1 MVSELQQSATSK
13 KAASDGFSK
22 IPKDELNRL
31 LALRHRDPHSILGA
45 HLTPTGVIVRAF
57 RPGAERV
64 NLLVDGEPPRPM
76 RARPEPGLFEVIVAN
91 KREVFPYRLEVHFPG
106 GAAITAHSAYSFL
119 PTLGELDLYLLAEG
133 KHEQAYKKLGAHPME
148 SQGVQGVAFAV
159 WAPNADG
166 VSVVGDFNGW
176 DGRLDMMRML
186 GGSGIWEVF
195 VPELAPGTRYKYE
208 IRTREGALMLKT
220 DPFATWM
227 EVPPSTASIVYKL
240 SQPFSDDAWM
250 KQRSARDQLR
260 SPVSI
265 YEVHLG
271 SWRRNPGE
279 GNRSLTYREMA
290 HELGDYVTDL
300 GFTHVE
306 LMPVMEH
313 PFAGSWGYQVTGY
326 FAPTA
331 RFGTPDDFRYL
342 IDSLHNRGIGVIL
355 DWVPAHFPTD
365 AFSLGRFDGTA
376 LYEHLD
382 PRKGF
387 HPEWGTY
394 IFNFARDEVRT
405 FLLASA
411 HNWLSEYHADG
422 LRVDAVSSML
432 YLDYGRKAGEWIPNE
447 HGGRENL
454 DAISFLQEMNK
465 QAFRQHPGT
474 TTIAEESTAWPGVS
488 RPVYV
493 GGLGFGFKWDMGWMH
508 DTLDYFS
515 LDPIFRRYHHRDLTF
530 GLMYAW
536 SENFVLPLSH
546 DEVVYGKRSLLDKMP
561 GDRWRK
567 FANLRALY
575 AYMWAR
581 SGKKLL
587 FMGGEFGQWRE
598 WNHDA
603 SLDWH
608 LLAEAD
614 HRGLQSLVRD
624 CNRIYRAEPALWEA
638 DVDPKGFQWLDAN
651 NADENI
657 IAFMR
662 IAPSSGRRVICLCNF
677 SPVAREG
684 YRIGAPVGGLYKEIL
699 NSDAGIYGGS
709 NVGNAGAVMADNS
722 PSHGMPFSLTL
733 RLPPL
738 GVIWLEVP
746 R

>member
-290 HELGDYVTDL
+290 HESAT
-300 GFTHVE
+300 TS
-306 LMPVMEH
+306 PI
-313 PFAGSWGYQVTGY
+313 S
-326 FAPTA
+326 
-331 RFGTPDDFRYL
+331 
-342 IDSLHNRGIGVIL
+342 
-355 DWVPAHFPTD
+355 
-365 AFSLGRFDGTA
+365 A
-376 LYEHLD
+376 L
-382 PRKGF
+382 RM
-387 HPEWGTY
+387 
-394 IFNFARDEVRT
+394 
-405 FLLASA
+405 
-411 HNWLSEYHADG
+411 
-422 LRVDAVSSML
+422 SS
-432 YLDYGRKAGEWIPNE
+432 
-447 HGGRENL
+447 
-454 DAISFLQEMNK
+454 
-465 QAFRQHPGT
+465 
-474 TTIAEESTAWPGVS
+474 
-488 RPVYV
+488 
-493 GGLGFGFKWDMGWMH
+493 
-508 DTLDYFS
+508 
-515 LDPIFRRYHHRDLTF
+515 
-530 GLMYAW
+530 
-536 SENFVLPLSH
+536 
-546 DEVVYGKRSLLDKMP
+546 
-561 GDRWRK
+561 
-567 FANLRALY
+567 
-575 AYMWAR
+575 
-581 SGKKLL
+581 
-587 FMGGEFGQWRE
+587 
-598 WNHDA
+598 
-603 SLDWH
+603 
-608 LLAEAD
+608 
-614 HRGLQSLVRD
+614 
-624 CNRIYRAEPALWEA
+624 
-638 DVDPKGFQWLDAN
+638 
-651 NADENI
+651 
-657 IAFMR
+657 
-662 IAPSSGRRVICLCNF
+662 
-677 SPVAREG
+677 
-684 YRIGAPVGGLYKEIL
+684 
-699 NSDAGIYGGS
+699 
-709 NVGNAGAVMADNS
+709 
-722 PSHGMPFSLTL
+722 
-733 RLPPL
+733 
-738 GVIWLEVP
+738 
-746 R
+746 